1 MSQEADQEPRTW
13 PRGVTSAL
21 AGGGFAAVVL
31 AGTIISV
38 GSVGAHEAGV
48 LLESIQTTARFL
60 AAGVLT
66 ASATTLALML
76 TLLGLSDDVSER
88 LNDMHYI
95 RIKYIALIDTAAFI
109 GATGLMA
116 ILVVPFSE
124 ATEIE
129 GGWYVIVYYLVV
141 AASAI
146 LSGLMVTV
154 VLMICKTIFD
164 MTTLFIS
171 GADSL
176 LVSDE
181 GEP

>member
-1 MSQEADQEPRTW
+1 M
-13 PRGVTSAL
+13 TSAFW
-21 AGGGFAAVVL
+21 GGGFAAVVL

-48 LLESIQTTARFL
+48 LLDSIQPTARFL
-60 AAGVLT
+60 GAGVLT

-76 TLLGLSDDVSER
+76 TLLGLSDNVAER

-95 RIKYIALIDTAAFI
+95 RIRFIALIDTAAFI
-109 GATGLMA
+109 GATGLLA
-116 ILVVPFSE
+116 ILVIPFSE

-129 GGWYVIVYYLVV
+129 GGWYVIVYYLAV

-164 MTTLFIS
+164 MTSLFIS
-171 GADSL
+171 GTESL

-181 GEP
+181 AES